1 MLNEICVA
9 VVAAGLSAGWFESDP
24 YEEERELR
32 VEAAGIETLVVEAGA
47 GSLSVRG
54 VEGLKAIELL
64 ATVQVQEG
72 EEEAKETIREHLVL
86 SLKRSGSSAKLVS
99 RFAGERSVNGGIK
112 LEVRVPSGTGL
123 DIDDGSGSIRV
134 HDVTQ
139 DLVVLDDGSGSL
151 RFTNIGGDVVRRE

>member
-1 MLNEICVA
+1 MLNGICVA

-32 VEAAGIETLVVEAGA
+32 VEATGIETLVVEAGA
-47 GSLSVRG
+47 GSLRVRG